1 MRTYEEL
8 AIEFSSHSVEE
19 KQKFIDELSIDELR
33 IFKDGLVRSLI
44 GLSSLGSWVSY
55 IDSVISKKI
64 EKERELKLKDLGL

>member
-1 MRTYEEL
+1 MRTYSEL
-8 AIEFSSHSVEE
+8 VVEFSSHSVEE

-33 IFKDGLVRSLI
+33 IFKDGLLRSLI
-44 GLSSLGSWVSY
+44 GVSSLGSWVSY

>member
-1 MRTYEEL
+1 MRTYSEL
-8 AIEFSSHSVEE
+8 AVEFSSHSLEE

-44 GLSSLGSWVSY
+44 GVSSLGSWVSY